1 MPSCYERSATF
12 ASLLIVRDGY
22 CLIDVARW
30 MLLALLP
37 TFNTGTD
44 PSRPLAAN

>member
-1 MPSCYERSATF
+1 VMD
-12 ASLLIVRDGY
+12 I
-22 CLIDVARW
+22 ARL